1 MTLKYGIIFLLLSAL
16 WSCQQEKKVVNQ
28 TIEAKPIVHGALM
41 RQEDINIKPIKNKP
55 PIKLANP
62 SFEDTAQP
70 GHTPKEWLDCGF
82 ASETPPDIHPG
93 SGFNIFNVSQ
103 KPYHG
108 NTYLGMVTRE
118 NDTWER
124 VGQKLKT
131 PLEKDVCYSFCIYLM
146 RSPNYVSQSKSSSKE
161 VNYNNP
167 VMLKVWGGNALCD
180 KADLL
185 AESPKIEATSW
196 KKYSVI
202 FKPHNNI
209 DHILFEAYY
218 DSQTKAPYIGN
229 LLLDNLSAITPCA
242 CDSLANK

>member
-1 MTLKYGIIFLLLSAL
+1 MTFRYGIIFLLVTAIL
-16 WSCQQEKKVVNQ
+16 SCQQENKVVNQ

-62 SFEDTAQP
+62 SFEDTAQA

-82 ASETPPDIHPG
+82 PSETPPDIHPG

-108 NTYLGMVTRE
+108 NTYLGMVTRD
-118 NDTWER
+118 NDTWEG
-124 VGQKLKT
+124 VGQKLKSF
-131 PLEKDVCYSFCIYLM
+131 LEKDVCYNLSVYLM
-146 RSPNYVSQSKSSSKE
+146 RSPNYKSITKSGNKE
-161 VNYNNP
+161 ENYNNP
-167 VMLKVWGGNALCD
+167 IMLKIWGGNSFCE
-180 KADLL
+180 KTDLL
-185 AESPKIEATSW
+185 AESSKIENASW

-242 CDSLANK
+242 CDTLAH